1 MRPHG
6 SVEDKILQIMRIKK
20 ESLTSK
26 IFKTIKLIIDEA
38 GDAGRD
44 FGPSFGALLSRKT
57 LGEVLSAMPG
67 YKNNSINFIRNYS
80 VSLGRLKTDGFIK
93 FSDKDHF
100 TLTDKGQGVLL
111 KFDIDGL
118 KLPDFSPQKWDGIWR
133 VLIFDIPELTRAVRN
148 IFRGKIQEL
157 GFYTLQKSVY
167 VTPVACEKEIDELA
181 RLLKIKNGVDII
193 RAFGL
198 GRKELAV
205 RKFFGVSL
213 SY

>member
-1 MRPHG
+1 
-6 SVEDKILQIMRIKK
+6 VENEILLIMRIKK

-26 IFKTIKLIIDEA
+26 IFKTIKFIIDEA
-38 GDAGRD
+38 GDIAYD
-44 FGPSFGALLSRKT
+44 LGPSFGALLSRKT

-67 YKNNSINFIRNYS
+67 YKSNLANFGRNYS
-80 VSLGRLKTDGFIK
+80 ASLGRLKNDGFIK
-93 FSDKDHF
+93 FSDRDRF
-100 TLTDKGQGVLL
+100 VLTDKGQGVLL

-118 KLPDFSPQKWDGIWR
+118 KLPDFDSQKWDGIWR

-148 IFRGKIQEL
+148 LFRNKIQEL

-167 VTPVACEKEIDELA
+167 VTPLACEKEIDELT
-181 RLLKIKNGVDII
+181 RLLRIGNGVDVIHSSK
-193 RAFGL
+193 L

-205 RKFFGVSL
+205 RRFFGISL